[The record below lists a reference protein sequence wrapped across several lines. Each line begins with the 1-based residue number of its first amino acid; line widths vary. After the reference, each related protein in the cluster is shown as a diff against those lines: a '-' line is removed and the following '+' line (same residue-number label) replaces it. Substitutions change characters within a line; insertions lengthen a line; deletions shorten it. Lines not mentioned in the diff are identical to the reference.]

1 MLVECGVYMVEKR
14 SLEDVLADLKAA
26 EKEFNEKCLKYGIT
40 EKRKKK
46 KDGED
51 EPIDGENITSNDE
64 NQEGEEVIELTEK
77 TEEISEN

>member
-1 MLVECGVYMVEKR
+1 MAEKR

-46 KDGED
+46 KD
-51 EPIDGENITSNDE
+51 DE
-64 NQEGEEVIELTEK
+64 NEPLEGQDLIQIEDNQEIEESNESSENSK
-77 TEEISEN
+77 EISEN

>member
-1 MLVECGVYMVEKR
+1 MAEKR

-46 KDGED
+46 KDDED
-51 EPIDGENITSNDE
+51 EPLKGENITSNDD
-64 NQEGEEVIELTEK
+64 NQEDEEVIELSENI
-77 TEEISEN
+77 EEISEN

>member
-1 MLVECGVYMVEKR
+1 MAEKR

-46 KDGED
+46 KD
-51 EPIDGENITSNDE
+51 DE
-64 NQEGEEVIELTEK
+64 NEPLEGQDLIQIEDNQEIEESNESSK
-77 TEEISEN
+77 NSKEISEN

>member
-1 MLVECGVYMVEKR
+1 MAEKR

-46 KDGED
+46 KD
-51 EPIDGENITSNDE
+51 DE
-64 NQEGEEVIELTEK
+64 NEPLEGQDLKQIEDNQEIEESNESSK
-77 TEEISEN
+77 NSKEISEN